1 MSRVSFSGKTASLA
15 AISHPTPVGRAGCRH
30 ILHARLATK
39 IWPNWRDWHRCWS
52 GAAGIVARKDLF
64 KRRDIARGGCHQL
77 LRIIAQ
83 TQRKLQHVPGLLRF
97 FPLGQFIHPSAIKL
111 RSAQAFRIGG
121 RIDLRHSPIGPS
133 QLPARGRPMRP
144 AVWRG
149 TSQNAALA
157 KDHHLTGLIQSLAD
171 QRHPRAA
178 ARHFGPAALDHLT
191 DPFRS
196 GPGFARAAP
205 PQDHP
210 GAPIT
215 FRWQLM
221 LHGPKFE
228 HPRQSA
234 QLILGQLL

>member
-1 MSRVSFSGKTASLA
+1 MG
-15 AISHPTPVGRAGCRH
+15 AIGISAGV
-30 ILHARLATK
+30 
-39 IWPNWRDWHRCWS
+39 
-52 GAAGIVARKDLF
+52 GAAGGVARQDLF
-64 KRRDIARGGCHQL
+64 ERRDIARGGCHQL
-77 LRIIAQ
+77 LRVAPQ
-83 TQRKLQHVPGLLRF
+83 SQGKLQHVPGLLRF
-97 FPLGQFIHPSAIKL
+97 LPLGQFIQPSAIKL
-111 RSAQAFRIGG
+111 RPAQAFWIGG

-205 PQDHP
+205 PHRSPRCANHLPAAID
-210 GAPIT
+210 AP
-215 FRWQLM
+215 W
-221 LHGPKFE
+221 PKIRTSKAE
-228 HPRQSA
+228 RAAHPRSA
-234 QLILGQLL
+234 PLGRLFGPWARRRRSKRRPIDCRMASKSMSVSPQVSFDLDSS